1 MIEMTV
7 RDLIEILE
15 DLDPTL
21 PVVVDSAEAEI
32 AVVRDEM
39 YFVAGSGYQDGPI
52 VKIC

>member
-1 MIEMTV
+1 MTV

-15 DLDPTL
+15 NLDQDL
-21 PVVVDSAEAEI
+21 PVVVDEAEAEI

-39 YFVAGSGYQDGPI
+39 YYVTGQGYQDGPI